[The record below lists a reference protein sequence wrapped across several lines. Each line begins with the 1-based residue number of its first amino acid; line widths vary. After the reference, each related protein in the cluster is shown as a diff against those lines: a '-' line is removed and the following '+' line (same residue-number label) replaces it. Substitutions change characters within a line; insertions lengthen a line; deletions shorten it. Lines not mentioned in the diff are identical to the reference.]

1 MTKIGKHGVV
11 SVHHGVGATQTA
23 DVLPMKNA
31 LVNAATNTKN
41 LSALSVQEG
50 FQIQF
55 FFLLVHSSSNKSHFE
70 NLY

>member
-1 MTKIGKHGVV
+1 MAKIGKHGVV

-50 FQIQF
+50 FQIQTNF
-55 FFLLVHSSSNKSHFE
+55 
-70 NLY
+70 